1 MIGFKEAKSIVNSHL
16 FRLGTETVQL
26 NKSSDR
32 TLAEDVVASFPSPM
46 FDNSAMDG
54 FAVRSRDTVGARN
67 EKPVTL
73 KMVSISAAGSPSDL
87 EIGSGECA
95 QCMTGAEIPK
105 GADAVVMVED
115 TSGFSDSDTVKIFL
129 ETLPGK
135 HIRKKG
141 EEIKEQELLIP
152 KGTPITS
159 SELGTCATF
168 GYSKLSVSKQPEIT
182 LFGTGNELVE
192 PGLPLE
198 AGQIYNSNLYMLS
211 DLVEK
216 AGGKVGKKEIIKDN
230 KKSLRSFLSQTLQTS
245 DVVITSGGISMGR
258 YDYVREVFTE
268 LGVRE
273 HFWKVEQKPGKPL
286 FFGTKDSTLIFGL
299 PGNPI
304 SSYIGFMEWVWPALE
319 YLNGKPKRKKLT
331 GILTQPF
338 PREAVKKRFLFGKA
352 WIENNQLLCKPTTKI
367 GSHMITSALGANC
380 ILTSS
385 LGEGMLKEGEKITV
399 CLLPW
404 MPLK

>member
-129 ETLPGK
+129 ETLLGNK
-135 HIRKKG
+135 TVLLENYLKKMNYG
-141 EEIKEQELLIP
+141 
-152 KGTPITS
+152 
-159 SELGTCATF
+159 
-168 GYSKLSVSKQPEIT
+168 
-182 LFGTGNELVE
+182 
-192 PGLPLE
+192 
-198 AGQIYNSNLYMLS
+198 
-211 DLVEK
+211 
-216 AGGKVGKKEIIKDN
+216 
-230 KKSLRSFLSQTLQTS
+230 
-245 DVVITSGGISMGR
+245 
-258 YDYVREVFTE
+258 
-268 LGVRE
+268 
-273 HFWKVEQKPGKPL
+273 
-286 FFGTKDSTLIFGL
+286 
-299 PGNPI
+299 
-304 SSYIGFMEWVWPALE
+304 
-319 YLNGKPKRKKLT
+319 
-331 GILTQPF
+331 
-338 PREAVKKRFLFGKA
+338 
-352 WIENNQLLCKPTTKI
+352 
-367 GSHMITSALGANC
+367 
-380 ILTSS
+380 
-385 LGEGMLKEGEKITV
+385 
-399 CLLPW
+399 
-404 MPLK
+404 